1 MTQDAMSRR
10 GAFVRLG
17 MLTASA
23 PVLHSQET
31 VGNRPVKL
39 VPIDELINLFEF
51 EEMAKLKLDDE
62 TYSNVAGSDRR
73 AFDRITFRPRRLVG
87 VEGLDLTTVLF
98 GEQMLSPILVGPIS
112 QQRQFHPEGELATV
126 RGAASAR
133 ATVVVSNRSSYPI
146 GDIAAQADATLWYQ
160 VYSDVATSQIRDQIQ
175 RALSAGCSALCI
187 TVGAASDRES
197 EPQIARPDWRV
208 IDELRQDVAVPVL
221 LKGVMTREDARE
233 ALERG
238 IQGIVVSN
246 GGRAGGLAAIE
257 VLPSIVDVV
266 GGQVPVLVDGSFR
279 RGSDVVK
286 ALAFGAQ
293 AVMLGRPP
301 MWGLAA
307 YGADGVR
314 AVVEML
320 QTDVARTMISIG
332 RLTLETLDRDA
343 VRIHGPQG
351 F

>member
-1 MTQDAMSRR
+1 MTQDVIGRR
-10 GAFVRLG
+10 GAFLRLG

-39 VPIDELINLFEF
+39 VPIDELVNLFEF
-51 EEMAKLKLDDE
+51 EEMAKLKLDGE
-62 TYSNVAGSDRR
+62 TYSKVAGSDRS
-73 AFDRITFRPRRLVG
+73 AFDQITFRPRRLVG
-87 VEGLDLTTVLF
+87 IEGLDLTTMLF
-98 GEQMLSPILVGPIS
+98 GEPMFAPILVGPIP

-126 RGAASAR
+126 RAAAAAR

-160 VYSDVATSQIRDQIQ
+160 VDADGVTSQVRDQIQ
-175 RALSAGCSALCI
+175 RAVAAGCSALCI
-187 TVGAASDRES
+187 AVGAASDRES
-197 EPQIARPDWRV
+197 EPLIARADWRA

-221 LKGVMTREDARE
+221 LRGVMNREDARE

-238 IQGIVVSN
+238 IHGIGVSN
-246 GGRAGGLAAIE
+246 GGRSGSPAAIE

-286 ALAFGAQ
+286 ALALGAQ
-293 AVMLGRPP
+293 AVMLGQPP
-301 MWGLAA
+301 IWGLAA

-320 QTDVARTMISIG
+320 QTDIARTMISIG

-343 VRIHGPQG
+343 VRISGPQG

>member
-1 MTQDAMSRR
+1 MTQDATSRR

-31 VGNRPVKL
+31 VGNRPVRL
-39 VPIDELINLFEF
+39 VPIEELVNLFEF

-62 TYSNVAGSDRR
+62 TYANVAGSDRR

-98 GEQMLSPILVGPIS
+98 GEQIFAPILVGPIPNA
-112 QQRQFHPEGELATV
+112 RQFHPEGELATV
-126 RGAASAR
+126 RGAAAAR

-146 GDIAAQADATLWYQ
+146 GDIAAQTDATIWYQ
-160 VYSDVATSQIRDQIQ
+160 VDAEGVTSEVRDQIQ
-175 RALSAGCSALCI
+175 RAVSAGCSALCI
-187 TVGAASDRES
+187 TVGSASDRES
-197 EPQIARPDWRV
+197 QPQIARGDWRV
-208 IDELRQDVAVPVL
+208 IDELRRDVAVPVL
-221 LKGVMTREDARE
+221 LRGVMSREDARE
-233 ALERG
+233 ALESG
-238 IQGIVVSN
+238 IQGIGVSN
-246 GGRAGGLAAIE
+246 GGRSGNLAAIE

-266 GGQVPVLVDGSFR
+266 GGQVPVIVDGSFR

-301 MWGLAA
+301 VWGLAA

-343 VRIHGPQG
+343 VRISGPQG